1 VAGEARGGKTGGQV
15 NENTGR
21 VEKGRMPRGH
31 SVEDVA
37 TVKHFGLFDSI
48 RELRGRR

>member
-1 VAGEARGGKTGGQV
+1 VKARPGKTGGQV

-21 VEKGRMPRGH
+21 VETGRIPRGH
-31 SVEDVA
+31 SIEGAA
-37 TVKHFGLFDSI
+37 TVKHFGLFGSI

>member
-1 VAGEARGGKTGGQV
+1 VKARPGKTGGQV

-21 VEKGRMPRGH
+21 VEKGRIPRGH
-31 SVEDVA
+31 SLEDVA
-37 TVKHFGLFDSI
+37 TVRHFGLLDSI